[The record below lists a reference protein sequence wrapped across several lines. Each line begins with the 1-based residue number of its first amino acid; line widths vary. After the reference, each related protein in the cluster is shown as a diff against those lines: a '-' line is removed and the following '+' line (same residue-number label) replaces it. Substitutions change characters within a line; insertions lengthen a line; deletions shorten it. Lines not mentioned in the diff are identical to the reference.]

1 MIRLIDANELYD
13 RVRHFGGKGKK
24 KTLEMIES
32 QPTVDSYEGY
42 IRRKDIEN
50 ALNKSIRSLIIIGEI
65 LVDESKLHMS
75 SSEAIEVIRKEMNNV
90 ICSRVQLEKLL
101 DRLERK

>member
-13 RVRHFGGKGKK
+13 RVQHFGGKGKK
-24 KTLEMIES
+24 KTLEMIAS

-65 LVDESKLHMS
+65 LVDESKLHIS
-75 SSEAIEVIRKEMNNV
+75 SSEAIEAIRKEMDNV
-90 ICSRVQLEKLL
+90 ICSRVQLQKLL